1 MVVDAMTMDESCLL
15 HALLQFCVLCLFSL
29 FLLVAAITIIIHAGV
44 YEERGHFAFSY
55 ILPRYGTVFLAS
67 FFCSVWVSHLF
78 VSFWSSPWL
87 YTHMK

>member
-55 ILPRYGTVFLAS
+55 ILPRYGTVF
-67 FFCSVWVSHLF
+67 WHLF
-78 VSFWSSPWL
+78 SVVFGFPIFLSLFGLLHGFIHP
-87 YTHMK
+87 